1 MAVREGEHASWIGLE
16 YRNKRWSL
24 EPTPEDLYAGLP
36 GIALFLAFLGS
47 LGDEAE
53 DREATELA
61 RAAVST
67 LRLQVAARPDGL
79 PATAESIGAFQGW
92 GGIVWTLAQLGALWG
107 DRELLAAA
115 EAMAERFP
123 ALLPGDDDLD
133 LIGGTA
139 GALLG
144 LLALHGAT
152 DSQRVLAIA
161 VECGERLLT
170 LAEPWGAG
178 LGWRTRL
185 AAERPLAGISHGVG
199 GIALALLRLGEATS
213 DPRFLAAA
221 LDGFAGERERF
232 WEDLERLLR
241 APAGGEKPAAE
252 STVAVAWCYGAPG
265 VGLTRLAAL
274 PHARTAEEGAALR
287 REVEQALRRT
297 LARGPGQNHCLCHGD
312 LGNLDFLLQAQERFP
327 DPALAADLHRFLEIV
342 LASLD
347 RDGWLCGTRGSVD
360 SPGLMNGFAGI
371 GLGLL
376 RLAEPGRVPSVL
388 VLEGVAI
395 SSAPPRSSST
405 AAPAPPWS

>member
-1 MAVREGEHASWIGLE
+1 
-16 YRNKRWSL
+16 
-24 EPTPEDLYAGLP
+24 
-36 GIALFLAFLGS
+36 
-47 LGDEAE
+47 
-53 DREATELA
+53 
-61 RAAVST
+61 
-67 LRLQVAARPDGL
+67 
-79 PATAESIGAFQGW
+79 
-92 GGIVWTLAQLGALWG
+92 
-107 DRELLAAA
+107 
-115 EAMAERFP
+115 MAERFP

-152 DSQRVLAIA
+152 GAERVLALA
-161 VECGERLLT
+161 VQCGERLLS
-170 LAEPWGAG
+170 LAEPWGSG

-199 GIALALLRLGEATS
+199 GIALALLRLGEVTS

-241 APAGGEKPAAE
+241 APAGGEKPAPE

-274 PHARTAEEGAALR
+274 LHARTAEEGAALR
-287 REVEQALRRT
+287 REIAQALRRT
-297 LARGPGQNHCLCHGD
+297 LERGPGQNHCLCHGD
-312 LGNLDFLLQAQERFP
+312 LGNLDFLLQAQEHLQ
-327 DPALAADLHRFLEIV
+327 DPALAADLHRFQEIV

-347 RDGWLCGTRGSVD
+347 RDGWLCGTRGSIE

-376 RLAEPGRVPSVL
+376 RLAAPGRVPSVL
-388 VLEGVAI
+388 TLEGPTA
-395 SSAPPRSSST
+395 SASPRSSST
-405 AAPAPPWS
+405 AAPGPPWS